1 MKFFHFKEPFSNL
14 QKITCIILRNLFGLD
29 LFSHQSCATGT
40 LLLQKKI
47 YPRKSSPNLK
57 QVIFFTLLRQIKK
70 LIQEP
75 EQPKRD
81 SCSVTCLNA
90 VYGKET
96 VRNVGYLR
104 EIL

>member
-47 YPRKSSPNLK
+47 YPRKSSLNLK